1 MIESIVRIAIIRRWL
16 AVALFCL
23 LGVFGWMSWQ
33 ELSIEAYPD
42 IADTTAQVIT
52 QWPGHAAEEVEQQVS
67 IPLERVLNGTP
78 GLEVMR
84 SRSTFGLS
92 MITLV
97 FQDGIDDYFA
107 RQRIRERVSS
117 VEMPSGASV
126 DLDPLTSPI
135 GEIYRYTLES
145 ETHDE
150 RELRELQRWVVVPSL
165 RSIPGI
171 ADVTNFGGETLQY
184 QLILEPDRLVQYD
197 LSLDDV
203 IVAVQHNSANAGGS
217 VLVRGDQGLVVR
229 GIGLVRNLEDL
240 GNIVVAEQE
249 GTPVFLRN
257 LGQLQT
263 GGQPRV
269 GILGIDESPDGVS
282 GIVLLLRGQN
292 PSVVLDAVHARIAEL
307 NGTSGQEAL
316 LPDDVHVVAYLDRT
330 WLVETT
336 LHTVSHTM
344 FEGVVLVVIVL
355 VIFLGSFRSAFI
367 TALTIPL
374 SLLFAFILMHLTNV
388 PANLLSLGAIDFG
401 IIVDGAIV
409 IVEALLRWREEHPDD
424 PMTEEAAARTASGVA
439 RPLFFG
445 CLIVITAYLPLF
457 AFQRVER
464 KLFTPMAFTLGYALG
479 GALLIA
485 MLLLPGLSLTA
496 FRKPAKPWHNPVL
509 GFIEKR
515 YLRVVTAAVARPA
528 LALVPGVIAA
538 VIAVVLALTIGRGFL
553 PELDEGSIWL
563 QVQLPAGLSLRS
575 AARIADEIRDVVR
588 REPQVSYMV
597 TQLGRNDDGTDPWT
611 PSHIECS
618 IGMHPYDD
626 PVWPE
631 GMTKHDLIDR
641 LSASLSHI
649 PGITF
654 GFSQPMI
661 DGVNDKIAGAH
672 SDLVVKLFS
681 NDLTAG
687 RAVAQQMVDVLRTV
701 PGAADVAIDQ
711 EPPLPQLQV
720 VVDREAA
727 ARYGVNVQDVAQLIE
742 VAIGGAAVA
751 QLYHG
756 ERRYDVAVRFPENVR
771 DSPEEI
777 GALTLQT
784 PSGARVPLAQIAR
797 IDTTS
802 GESTIT
808 RERARRH
815 LTVKL
820 NLRGRDLSSFL
831 ADAQQRLHDD
841 VVIPPEME
849 VVWGGQFENQ
859 QRAARRLALILP
871 IVFALIFLLLYG
883 AFGKL
888 RQAAIILANV
898 PLAMLGGMFAL
909 HLRDMTLNVASAVG
923 FITLFGVSVQN
934 GVILV
939 SGVNALREQGVSLVD
954 AVIQGAHGR
963 FRAVVLTATVAGLGM
978 LPAALAHGIG
988 SDVQRSLATV
998 VVGGLLSNTLLTLLV
1013 LPVLYFVIERWQEAR
1028 RKPDSGFG
1036 PMSMLPPAPLSSL
1049 MPKGRISSPKL
1060 PVMETFAQTPSSPP
1074 SGESELEKE
1083 IEREREREK
1092 KKKEEA

>member
-16 AVALFCL
+16 AAALFVL

-52 QWPGHAAEEVEQQVS
+52 QWPGHAAEEVEQQIT

-92 MITLV
+92 MLTLV

-107 RQRIRERVSS
+107 RQRITERVQQ
-117 VEMPSGASV
+117 VDMPDGAAPE
-126 DLDPLTSPI
+126 LDPLTSPI
-135 GEIYRYTLES
+135 GEIYRYTLQS
-145 ETHDE
+145 QTQDE
-150 RELRELQRWVVVPSL
+150 RQLRELQRWVVVPAL

-184 QLILEPDRLVQYD
+184 QLILQPDRLIQYN
-197 LSLDDV
+197 LSLDEV
-203 IVAVQHNSANAGGS
+203 ILAIQHNSANAGGS

-240 GNIVVAEQE
+240 GNIVVSEQE
-249 GTPVFLRN
+249 GTPVFVRN
-257 LGQLQT
+257 LGELHT
-263 GGQPRV
+263 AGMPRN
-269 GILGIDESPDGVS
+269 GILGIDDGTPPIDTPDGVS

-292 PSVVLDAVHARIAEL
+292 PSVVLEAVHAQVALL
-307 NGTSGQEAL
+307 NGTPDHPGI
-316 LPDDVHVVAYLDRT
+316 LPPDVQIVSYLDRT
-330 WLVETT
+330 WLVDTT

-344 FEGVVLVVIVL
+344 FEGISLVVIVL
-355 VIFLGSFRSAFI
+355 IVFLGSFRSALI

-409 IVEALLRWREEHPDD
+409 IVEALLRWREEHPNDE
-424 PMTEEAAARTASGVA
+424 MTEEAAARTASGVA

-445 CLIVITAYLPLF
+445 CIIVITAYLPLF

-464 KLFTPMAFTLGYALG
+464 KLFTPMAFTLGYALL

-509 GFIEKR
+509 VWLEAR
-515 YLRVVTAAVARPA
+515 YHKAVVRIVERPLIA
-528 LALVPGVIAA
+528 LIPGAIAA
-538 VIAVVLALTIGRGFL
+538 VIAVVLALTVGRGFL

-563 QVQLPAGLSLRS
+563 QVQLPPGLSLQS
-575 AARIADEIRDVVR
+575 ASRIADEIRDTVR
-588 REPQVSYMV
+588 AEPQVSYMV

-618 IGMHPYDD
+618 IGLNPYET
-626 PVWPE
+626 WPE

-641 LSASLSHI
+641 LAVRLRRI

-661 DGVNDKIAGAH
+661 DGVNDKISGAH
-672 SDLVVKLFS
+672 SDLVVKLFAD
-681 NDLTAG
+681 DLTEG
-687 RAVAQQMVDVLRTV
+687 RNVARHMVEVLSAV
-701 PGAADVAIDQ
+701 PGATDVAIDQ

-742 VAIGGAAVA
+742 VAIGGAGVAVI
-751 QLYHG
+751 YHG
-756 ERRYDVAVRFPENVR
+756 ERRYDVAVRFPEQVR

-777 GALTLQT
+777 GALTLET

-797 IDTTS
+797 IETTS

-808 RERARRH
+808 RERGRRH

-831 ADAQQRLHDD
+831 AEAQQRLHDD
-841 VVIPPEME
+841 VDIPEEMS

-859 QRAARRLALILP
+859 QRAARRLGLILP

-888 RQAAIILANV
+888 RQAGLILANC

-939 SGVNALREQGVSLVD
+939 SGVNALREDGLRLAD

-963 FRAVVLTATVAGLGM
+963 FRAVLLTATVAGLGM

-1013 LPVLYFVIERWQEAR
+1013 LPALYYVIERWQDR
-1028 RKPDSGFG
+1028 RRRPGTGFG
-1036 PMSMLPPAPLSSL
+1036 PMTMVPPAPLAELARQAQEGRVSL
-1049 MPKGRISSPKL
+1049 EPDLKR
-1060 PVMETFAQTPSSPP
+1060 PSSEPP
-1074 SGESELEKE
+1074 
-1083 IEREREREK
+1083 
-1092 KKKEEA
+1092 EEET